1 MPDDIRW
8 IQRFNSYKKALATL
22 KRSVL
27 VAQERDLN
35 EMETENYYEIAIH
48 FS

>member
-1 MPDDIRW
+1 MRKYRHGQGI
-8 IQRFNSYKKALATL
+8 FKELAAL